1 MAACDLDPSKR
12 ESLDSTSCIS
22 HSEQN
27 TPCCRAVVLTMVEF
41 AAAMM
46 MQLQNFNRGS
56 FQSFEGL
63 NLRIGKTFNCILCN
77 LNFVQLFHLFQLH

>member
-1 MAACDLDPSKR
+1 
-12 ESLDSTSCIS
+12 
-22 HSEQN
+22 
-27 TPCCRAVVLTMVEF
+27 MVEF

-63 NLRIGKTFNCILCN
+63 NLRIGELVLLVLNTFLI
-77 LNFVQLFHLFQLH
+77 